1 MKTTF
6 LKTTL
11 LKSVLLITATFGLNA
26 IPADAQGL
34 KGLIK
39 KTNKVLGTVSG
50 EINDVKEPGN
60 TVKLDNGGTLHNALA
75 GKVDIELI
83 GVYGRS
89 TSNNYGEVY
98 MVLKVRMNENKTA
111 ISIGCNSKWPAT
123 LVDQDGNAYNLPLGW
138 YDQPLTEGIFQKVSL
153 GKKWAYKDVKKT
165 ATTVQLARIGLSLD
179 YNTKGYLTIKNV
191 PILWDVNPETGE

>member
-1 MKTTF
+1 MKTTL

-11 LKSVLLITATFGLNA
+11 LKSALLIAATFGIA
-26 IPADAQGL
+26 AVPADAQGL
-34 KGLIK
+34 KGLMK

-50 EINDVKEPGN
+50 AINDVKEPGN
-60 TVKLDNGGTLHNALA
+60 TVKLDNGGTLQNALA
-75 GKVDIELI
+75 GKVDIELV

-98 MVLKVRMNENKTA
+98 MVLKMRMNENKTS
-111 ISIGCNSKWPAT
+111 ISIGSNSSWPAT
-123 LVDQDGNAYNLPLGW
+123 LVDQDGNAYNLQVGW
-138 YDQPLTEGIFQKVSL
+138 YDQTVTEGIFQKVSL
-153 GKKWAYKDVKKT
+153 SKNWAYKDVKKT

-191 PILWDVNPETGE
+191 PILWDVNPETNE

>member
-1 MKTTF
+1 MKTTL

-11 LKSVLLITATFGLNA
+11 LKSALLIAATFGIVA
-26 IPADAQGL
+26 VPADAQGL
-34 KGLIK
+34 KGLVK

-50 EINDVKEPGN
+50 AINDVKEPGN
-60 TVKLDNGGTLHNALA
+60 TVKLDNGGTLQNALA
-75 GKVDIELI
+75 GKVDIELV

-98 MVLKVRMNENKTA
+98 MVLKMRMNENKTS
-111 ISIGCNSKWPAT
+111 ISIGSNSSWPAT
-123 LVDQDGNAYNLPLGW
+123 LVDQDGNAYNLQVGW
-138 YDQPLTEGIFQKVSL
+138 YDQTVTEGIFQKVSL
-153 GKKWAYKDVKKT
+153 SKNWAYKDVKKT

-191 PILWDVNPETGE
+191 PILWDVNPETNE

>member
-1 MKTTF
+1 MKTTL

-11 LKSVLLITATFGLNA
+11 LKSALLIAATFGIA
-26 IPADAQGL
+26 AVPADAQGL
-34 KGLIK
+34 KGLVK

-50 EINDVKEPGN
+50 AINDVKEPGT
-60 TVKLDNGGTLHNALA
+60 TVKLDNGGTLQNALA
-75 GKVDIELI
+75 GKVDIELV

-98 MVLKVRMNENKTA
+98 MVLKMRMNENKTS
-111 ISIGCNSKWPAT
+111 ISIGSNSSWPAT
-123 LVDQDGNAYNLPLGW
+123 LVDQDGNAYNLPVGW
-138 YDQPLTEGIFQKVSL
+138 YDQTVTEGIFQKVSL
-153 GKKWAYKDVKKT
+153 SKNWAYKDVKKT

-191 PILWDVNPETGE
+191 PILWDVNPETNE